1 MKNLIHTF
9 AKCGAVAAL
18 LGTMFAG
25 CGGLS
30 PGEYVVYQVASTEQT
45 QSDGCYQNSIV
56 PPDVAF
62 DSSSFRDGFTF
73 VLFAGP
79 EDTYF
84 LDADD
89 DILEGTADGDVYSF
103 EGESVN
109 IEFSGP
115 DGTGDKYE
123 STSRTSVEITVDGS
137 LVNGT
142 VKTRTT
148 ERCTGTTCNPL
159 PPDCSRTAE
168 FVGIEV
174 EDVKLNHE
182 VDHGSVSPPP
192 PPPPPPP
199 TTTSAS
205 SSSSSGGGGAG
216 GGSSCLTCAG
226 AIENGYSTEVT
237 EVCATSQAAYLML
250 QQCACSTSCPSE
262 CAVACSDGLP
272 DSLCQD
278 CVGALCTEQATSCLS
293 AM

>member
-109 IEFSGP
+109 VEFSGP

-123 STSRTSVEITVDGS
+123 STSKTSVEITVDGS
-137 LVNGT
+137 LVSGT
-142 VKTRTT
+142 VRTRTT

-174 EDVKLNHE
+174 NDVKLKHD
-182 VDHGSVSPPP
+182 VDHGSVTPP

-199 TTTSAS
+199 TTSSASSS

-216 GGSSCLTCAG
+216 GGGGCLTCVD
-226 AIENGYSTEVT
+226 AIATGISTDPLD
-237 EVCATSQAAYLML
+237 VCAAAQPAYQALRDCACLESCAL
-250 QQCACSTSCPSE
+250 ECELSCGGTLEAACQSCISSACST
-262 CAVACSDGLP
+262 
-272 DSLCQD
+272 Q
-278 CVGALCTEQATSCLS
+278 LS
-293 AM
+293 ACLEQ

>member
-79 EDTYF
+79 DDTYF

-174 EDVKLNHE
+174 EDVKLKHD
-182 VDHGSVSPPP
+182 VDHGSVSPPPP

-216 GGSSCLTCAG
+216 GGGSCLACAE
-226 AIENGYSTEVT
+226 ADPFQNAVAD
-237 EVCATSQAAYLML
+237 VCVEDQAAF
-250 QQCACSTSCPSE
+250 QAEQDCVCGTCGS
-262 CAVACSDGLP
+262 ACSDACLGGTIP
-272 DSLCQD
+272 AACVD
-278 CVGALCTEQATSCLS
+278 CYSTTCSTQIQAC
-293 AM
+293 AGV